1 MKNELLPTV
10 QKDNI
15 IKKIINF
22 LKKLFKKEKVEIK
35 NYVEET
41 NDISEEKNK
50 FLKDIKLPEEKI
62 KEIRDEKEQLE
73 LINKIEKDSNI
84 LNELSLEKLNQIN
97 KYYDKLIEKEK
108 LKLKKLTQNNY
119 KKKFH
124 FTLDF
129 LYF

>member
-10 QKDNI
+10 QNDNI

-22 LKKLFKKEKVEIK
+22 LKRLFKKEKVEIK

-50 FLKDIKLPEEKI
+50 FLKEIKLPEEKI

-73 LINKIEKDSNI
+73 LINQIEKDSNI

-97 KYYDKLIEKEK
+97 RYYDKLIEKEK
-108 LKLKKLTQNNY
+108 LKLKRLTKNG
-119 KKKFH
+119 
-124 FTLDF
+124 
-129 LYF
+129 